1 MAKSLNDI
9 LKGVRKSKIAPP
21 DITDKNLY
29 QWNAPDGVKFIDKHK
44 IEKHEDRVGNGDD
57 VYQGSTKHTTKY
69 KFQKDGVYES
79 ATCNQTEEGV
89 NCPVHEKA
97 ACPTED
103 DVNMQPKSKKDA
115 KGRQYLADK
124 KKCMEET
131 ITEKKNLKD
140 LFKAASL
147 AGALAASAHRMP
159 GVAYDVA
166 SNVHHKDPG
175 YAIGTVAANM
185 HPASRVANALTTVL
199 KADSANKG
207 EDEKARQQKYGKQ
220 LRAVVKE
227 GRIED
232 DAQRRAAKELS
243 KIAQSSNV
251 PVTKLKPGKKDYNK
265 LKSTGQLFG
274 GARSFA
280 AGLAKRNIEAGDEK
294 SGYVGRAKVGGKLK
308 EETVNEVAPP
318 DPKIEKWIK
327 SNKERFVKEYG
338 KEKGMR
344 ILYAKAW
351 KMHGHTESGTSNPAT
366 NTDYVGG
373 GAAGYTTGRVDIGT
387 L

>member
-1 MAKSLNDI
+1 
-9 LKGVRKSKIAPP
+9 
-21 DITDKNLY
+21 
-29 QWNAPDGVKFIDKHK
+29 
-44 IEKHEDRVGNGDD
+44 
-57 VYQGSTKHTTKY
+57 
-69 KFQKDGVYES
+69 
-79 ATCNQTEEGV
+79 
-89 NCPVHEKA
+89 
-97 ACPTED
+97 
-103 DVNMQPKSKKDA
+103 MQPKSKKDA

-220 LRAVVKE
+220 LRTVVKE

-243 KIAQSSNV
+243 KIAQ
-251 PVTKLKPGKKDYNK
+251 
-265 LKSTGQLFG
+265 
-274 GARSFA
+274 
-280 AGLAKRNIEAGDEK
+280 I
-294 SGYVGRAKVGGKLK
+294 GRAHV
-308 EETVNEVAPP
+308 
-318 DPKIEKWIK
+318 
-327 SNKERFVKEYG
+327 
-338 KEKGMR
+338 
-344 ILYAKAW
+344 
-351 KMHGHTESGTSNPAT
+351 
-366 NTDYVGG
+366 
-373 GAAGYTTGRVDIGT
+373 
-387 L
+387 